1 MGKVKQLMLWKGKPL
16 VWHVVHAALQSGL
29 TSVLVVLGAEA
40 DAVRAGLDG
49 MQVEF
54 VVNADWAQGQSTSVR
69 SGLDAVIG
77 NVEGAMFLLADM
89 PKIHAGLLD
98 SLIEYHR
105 RTLTPIIAPRA
116 GGRWGNPVLFD
127 KTTFD
132 GLAQLTGDRGGRTL
146 FDHYRV
152 GGIDTDESV
161 LFDVDN
167 PGDLRKLMDST

>member
-1 MGKVKQLMLWKGKPL
+1 M
-16 VWHVVHAALQSGL
+16 VV
-29 TSVLVVLGAEA
+29 
-40 DAVRAGLDG
+40 
-49 MQVEF
+49 
-54 VVNADWAQGQSTSVR
+54 
-69 SGLDAVIG
+69 G

-89 PKIHAGLLD
+89 PKINAQLLD
-98 SLIEYHR
+98 ALIEFHR

-127 KTTFD
+127 RTTFD
-132 GLAQLTGDRGGRTL
+132 GLAGLTGDRGGRAL

-167 PGDLRKLMDST
+167 PGDIRKLLDSA